1 MVGKLQRPRMIWF
14 FPKALF
20 IIFEAK
26 HVVNVNE
33 VTIIDV

>member
-1 MVGKLQRPRMIWF
+1 MTWS

-20 IIFEAK
+20 IILEAK

-33 VTIIDV
+33 VTIIDVR